1 MNIFKLFTQNG
12 RRSLVAETFDQAV
25 TVDSVTKAVANSATE
40 LLAKIKTDI
49 SVENSVK
56 ISGYVAKGNDIF
68 KAVTLAVEDKVI
80 TQEEAARILSD
91 ILGIF
96 GASVSDVIAAVR
108 QAILTRVP

>member
-91 ILGIF
+91 ILGVF
-96 GASVSDVIAAVR
+96 GASVPAAIAAVR
-108 QAILTRVP
+108 LAVLSRVP